1 MRQLSSLP
9 PTELPPSCNP
19 SLAGPEWGWG
29 STHNPF
35 QSFESLTLKEGVRL
49 LAGPKKKNT
58 RHLTIISCFLY
69 NQEDKPG
76 DGTEERQVGK
86 ITRQK
91 ATWKAPLRILG
102 LPCREPW
109 AEGLTIKVTVSHLET
124 EV

>member
-9 PTELPPSCNP
+9 PTEPPPSCNP

-49 LAGPKKKNT
+49 LGWAQEEKKT
-58 RHLTIISCFLY
+58 RRLIIISCFLY

-76 DGTEERQVGK
+76 DGTSTEERQVGK

-91 ATWKAPLRILG
+91 ATWKAPLRHPGAALQG
-102 LPCREPW
+102 
-109 AEGLTIKVTVSHLET
+109 AMG
-124 EV
+124 